1 MPFSH
6 KNKKKTALPSY
17 LSFLLD
23 KWSRSVTI
31 PAIAA
36 VDARIIMALLIKN
49 HLFIQTTATKI
60 ATMATTI
67 INAVI
72 LMAITIINAAIFM
85 ATAIINAAIFLKKF
99 FIFFSLSLFNTAVF
113 FNCKNFVSNLTCH
126 FPTKTKT
133 LPQGLHPSDR
143 IFNKERNFDGESVL
157 CTGKTSLPH
166 LLYIVYQIFRYMQIF
181 FGFFCKTKA
190 PDSSGAKCIFQAKS
204 FSFSSI
210 TSFAYSSSSASAS
223 R

>member
-72 LMAITIINAAIFM
+72 LMAITIINAAIF
-85 ATAIINAAIFLKKF
+85 IKKF

-181 FGFFCKTKA
+181 VGFFCKTKA